1 MPAIIP
7 LSNLSTDFPRMN
19 LRIYSPLSMSS
30 LFYHPLLRCITA
42 GLCLCAACVATAA
55 TFDLPQANDAV
66 IGEISEIRTVY
77 EDTLVSVA
85 RRNNLGFREIQIAN
99 PSVDPWLP
107 GEDTTVV
114 LPTQYILPNA
124 PRKGIVI
131 NVAEMRLY
139 YFPKPEA
146 GEQAKVITYPISI
159 GRGNWRTPLGIT
171 EVVKKVKDPVWYP
184 PLSVRREHEERG
196 ELLEKVVPP
205 GEENPLG
212 QFALRLG
219 FSGYLIHGTNKP
231 SGIGMQATHGCLRL
245 YPEDIEFLYHNV
257 PLNTQVRIV
266 NQLYKLGWLKDELFL
281 QAYPLLDEADSA
293 IEQSRDFTPLIKQLV
308 RASGNQMGFSVDW
321 RRVMQIASDPR
332 GIPESVRLRIA
343 DREVLVDP
351 AVSAID
357 Q

>member
-1 MPAIIP
+1 M
-7 LSNLSTDFPRMN
+7 LV
-19 LRIYSPLSMSS
+19 S
-30 LFYHPLLRCITA
+30 LY
-42 GLCLCAACVATAA
+42 LCTACVATAA
-55 TFDLPQANDAV
+55 TFDLPQANDAL
-66 IGEISEIRTVY
+66 IGEIAKIRTQY
-77 EDTLVSVA
+77 EDTLIGIA
-85 RRNNLGFREIQIAN
+85 RRYNLGFREIKIAN
-99 PSVDPWLP
+99 PKVDPWLP
-107 GEDTTVV
+107 RENTTVV
-114 LPTQYILPNA
+114 LPTQYLLPDA
-124 PRKGIVI
+124 PRKGIVV

-139 YFPKPEA
+139 YFPEPKA
-146 GEQAKVITYPISI
+146 GERAKVVTYPISI

-171 EVVKKVKDPVWYP
+171 EVVKKVRDPLWYP
-184 PLSVRREHEERG
+184 PLSIRREHEEHG
-196 ELLEKVVPP
+196 EPLESVVPP

-219 FSGYLIHGTNKP
+219 LPSYLIHGTNKP
-231 SGIGMQATHGCLRL
+231 SGIGMQSTHGCLRL
-245 YPEDIEFLYHNV
+245 YPEDIEFLYHDV

-308 RASGNQMGFSVDW
+308 RASGNQIRFSVDW

-332 GIPESVRLRIA
+332 GIPESVRLRTA